1 MTYKAFQWPATID
14 RSAIPVWLGE
24 QWRPA
29 GDVRVVDG
37 TASVNTPHGW
47 ETANP
52 GDYIVLTEDGNLHVL
67 YRELFEALTSPTE
80 SAEAPLVAQA
90 VDMVTSLGKPPFSSA
105 VLARS
110 ANARVA
116 QAEWEAAQSA
126 DPEFNALA
134 NPPADPHNARVEG
147 SDA

>member
-110 ANARVA
+110 ANAREA
-116 QAEWEAAQSA
+116 QAVYEAQQLAK
-126 DPEFNALA
+126 FNAGIA
-134 NPPADPHNARVEG
+134 ADAEADAHNARVEG
-147 SDA
+147 ADT